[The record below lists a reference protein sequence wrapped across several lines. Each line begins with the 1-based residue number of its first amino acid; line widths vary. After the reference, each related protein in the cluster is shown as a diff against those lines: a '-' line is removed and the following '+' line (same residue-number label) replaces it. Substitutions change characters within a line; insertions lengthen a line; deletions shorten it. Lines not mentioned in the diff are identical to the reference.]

1 MIRELRLALY
11 FVIGVLL
18 SAVSMFSHAET
29 ISASST
35 INGVTAG
42 YIANVDSVNFWFS
55 THLEA
60 CTKLKQAYPT
70 YPSLEVVTSRNN
82 AYDANGYECVTNGG
96 PYDGWVIVGARGDSC
111 AGEGAVVSLTACT
124 IYSCPVGLNW
134 TLSGSTC
141 ARPDCE
147 APQVRDVATGIC
159 TAPPCALAANAQIG
173 TGRYAIPHP
182 YVSGGFCLN
191 GCMAYPGGSGTIVGA
206 YKYQYM
212 FVNGAGG
219 AASSCT
225 AGGSTPSVASS
236 DPVSSLP
243 LTDPAV
249 QNCIDS
255 GQGFGQINGVTV
267 CSGPVTT
274 TTTQSGTTT
283 ATPPAGG
290 GSPSTT
296 NVTNNTT
303 CTAAGSCT
311 TTTTTTTTSGGSGPG
326 GTGPGSTTTTGE
338 TKKEETKAGF
348 CEENPDAS
356 MCSDIC
362 EEQPDLLQ
370 CLKVGE
376 PGEEPD
382 IQEQNKSV
390 SSVTPYA
397 SGSGSCPAT
406 VALPRGAEFSYAPMC
421 SFASGVRPIVL
432 AIAWLLAGG
441 MIFAWFRS

>member
-1 MIRELRLALY
+1 MMRELRLLLWFA
-11 FVIGVLL
+11 VGVLL
-18 SAVSMFSHAET
+18 SSVAVIAHAEDYPGVWT
-29 ISASST
+29 FSMGGDTFPTAAAGGVWFCGLYSVAVTST
-35 INGVTAG
+35 NETNGQVVCANNQTAYLDKNLTCPSG
-42 YIANVDSVNFWFS
+42 GNANGG
-55 THLEA
+55 TGMCTGAAA
-60 CTKLKQAYPT
+60 CT
-70 YPSLEVVTSRNN
+70 
-82 AYDANGYECVTNGG
+82 
-96 PYDGWVIVGARGDSC
+96 
-111 AGEGAVVSLTACT
+111 
-124 IYSCPVGLNW
+124 
-134 TLSGSTC
+134 
-141 ARPDCE
+141 
-147 APQVRDVATGIC
+147 APQVRDAATGLC
-159 TAPPCALAANAQIG
+159 VAPACALAANAQIG

-191 GCMAYPGGSGTIVGA
+191 GCLAYPGGTGTIVGSV
-206 YKYQYM
+206 KYQYM

-225 AGGSTPSVASS
+225 AGGSTPSVPSS
-236 DPVSSLP
+236 DPVTNLP

-249 QNCIDS
+249 NKCIES
-255 GQGFGQINGVTV
+255 GQGFGQVNGVTV

-274 TTTQSGTTT
+274 TTTKSGTTT
-283 ATPPAGG
+283 TTPPAGG
-290 GSPSTT
+290 GPPSTT
-296 NVTNNTT
+296 NVTNNTS
-303 CTAAGSCT
+303 CTVEGSCT

-338 TKKEETKAGF
+338 TKKETTKAGF
-348 CEENPDAS
+348 CEENPSAS

-370 CLKVGE
+370 CLKVGD

-397 SGSGSCPAT
+397 SGSGSCPAS
-406 VALPRGAEFSYAPMC
+406 VSLPHGAEFSYAPMC